1 MKRLTPY
8 LLALP
13 SWMWLAIFLV
23 VPMAAMASVSLQTGN
38 SIDGFAMTFSVSN
51 YTDAISR
58 YSTQLLRSLLY
69 GGLATVAMLIIG
81 YPVAYW
87 IAFKGGTRKSVYL
100 FLLLLP
106 FFVSFVLRTISW
118 GFLLADDGVLF
129 GPLKGWGLLAPEFHV
144 LATTF
149 AVVGGLTYNFLPF
162 MILPI
167 YVALERVDP
176 RVIEAAYDL
185 YATRLSAFRRVV
197 LPLSL
202 PGVFAGVLMTFVPAT
217 ADPVNA
223 QILGGTANTMIGNII
238 QTEYL
243 TNLNY
248 PTASALSFTLMAV
261 LLVGIFIYARALGTE
276 NVLEAV
282 AR

>member
-38 SIDGFAMTFSVSN
+38 AIDGFAMTFNVSN

-87 IAFKGGTRKSVYL
+87 IAFKGGQRKSVYL

-118 GFLLADDGVLF
+118 RQILTDEGPVLH
-129 GPLKGWGLLAPEFHV
+129 PLKQLGLLPESYHV
-144 LATTF
+144 LGTSY
-149 AVVGGLTYNFLPF
+149 AV
-162 MILPI
+162 I
-167 YVALERVDP
+167 
-176 RVIEAAYDL
+176 
-185 YATRLSAFRRVV
+185 
-197 LPLSL
+197 
-202 PGVFAGVLMTFVPAT
+202 
-217 ADPVNA
+217 
-223 QILGGTANTMIGNII
+223 
-238 QTEYL
+238 
-243 TNLNY
+243 
-248 PTASALSFTLMAV
+248 
-261 LLVGIFIYARALGTE
+261 
-276 NVLEAV
+276 
-282 AR
+282 